1 MQTVNGGGHTIDDQ
15 EQLKEKIDR
24 LENEIDRLKTERQQP
39 DQETPDRETPDGSP
53 DTPTDSQTD
62 VSRRGFLK
70 AVAGGAAGLGL
81 TGMLPSAAALDIK
94 SPHDLSYYGGGSTT
108 PDLEVDTHGNLN
120 LGGSNITNAG
130 SIDTEELIRL

>member
-15 EQLKEKIDR
+15 EQLEEKIDR
-24 LENEIDRLKTERQQP
+24 LENEIDRLKTERQQ
-39 DQETPDRETPDGSP
+39 QYRETPDRSP

-94 SPHDLSYYGGGSTT
+94 SPHDLSYYDGGSTT
-108 PDLEVDTHGNLN
+108 PDLEIDTHGNLN
-120 LGGSNITNAG
+120 LDGSNITNAG